1 MLGIGRQLA
10 PFGVPL
16 IGINQ
21 GRLGFITDISLEK
34 FRATLTP
41 MLRGEYVEDR
51 RSLMHARVMRDGHC
65 VFDVLAMNDVVVNR
79 GAISGMVELR
89 VEVGGHFVAN
99 QRADGLIIAT
109 PTGATAYALSAGGP
123 LLHPSIPGWVLVP
136 IAPHTLSNRPIVL
149 SDDTEVAIEIV
160 AGRDA
165 SANFDMQ
172 SLASLLHGDRITVR
186 RSKHSVRFLHPRGW
200 SYFDTLREKLHWNE
214 DQTIAYDTCVYTKEE
229 ILRIT
234 KTAFDLAKNRKQKV
248 TLLDKANVLATSRLW
263 RETVTEYAKQ
273 FPEITLECN
282 YIDSAAMEI
291 ITKPTKFDVILT
303 ENLFGDIISDEASV
317 IAGSLGILPSASIG
331 DKNALYEPIHG
342 SYPQAAGKNIANP
355 MATILSAAM
364 LLENSFGMLQESKA
378 IVDAVE
384 KAINN
389 NFVTE
394 DINDG
399 KFSTS
404 QVGDKIVEF
413 ILA

>member
-1 MLGIGRQLA
+1 MRSSLGLYANIRPVKSYDALLDA
-10 PFGVPL
+10 SPL
-16 IGINQ
+16 KNERIKGAD
-21 GRLGFITDISLEK
+21 FI
-34 FRATLTP
+34 
-41 MLRGEYVEDR
+41 
-51 RSLMHARVMRDGHC
+51 
-65 VFDVLAMNDVVVNR
+65 VVR
-79 GAISGMVELR
+79 ELISG
-89 VEVGGHFVAN
+89 
-99 QRADGLIIAT
+99 I
-109 PTGATAYALSAGGP
+109 YS
-123 LLHPSIPGWVLVP
+123 
-136 IAPHTLSNRPIVL
+136 
-149 SDDTEVAIEIV
+149 
-160 AGRDA
+160 
-165 SANFDMQ
+165 
-172 SLASLLHGDRITVR
+172 
-186 RSKHSVRFLHPRGW
+186 
-200 SYFDTLREKLHWNE
+200 
-214 DQTIAYDTCVYTKEE
+214 KEE

-234 KTAFDLAKNRKQKV
+234 KTAFELAKNRKQKV

-364 LLENSFGMLQESKA
+364 LLENSFGMLEESKA